1 MIMEELMAIIS
12 AAGITPTQGNLTQL
26 LTALRS
32 AGVFQNPGLFDNTT
46 KVATTA
52 FVQRALG
59 SLAGFTSVN
68 ASTTLTS
75 AQLGTHVQ
83 IAQVTPSGQTFT
95 LPASATVIAGVGYWI
110 TNDSPYAQTV
120 KANAVE
126 NINPV
131 GNSFLLQSKE
141 TVFVFSQGTSSQWN
155 LFGTIAALVF
165 GASLGANGYQKLPGG
180 LIMQWGQEL
189 LNGTTQVAVTF
200 PIAFPTTVRSITT
213 GAQNQ
218 GNGEVQTALTTG

>member
-1 MIMEELMAIIS
+1 M
-12 AAGITPTQGNLTQL
+12 

-32 AGVFQNPGLFDNTT
+32 AGVFQTPGLFDNTT

-68 ASTTLTS
+68 ASATLTS

-95 LPASATVIAGVGYWI
+95 LPSINGLPSGVGYWVV
-110 TNDSPYAQTV
+110 NNSPYAQTI
-120 KANAVE
+120 KGNASE

-131 GNSFLLQSKE
+131 GNSFLLQSQE
-141 TVFVFSQGTSSQWN
+141 TVFVYAQATAQWN
-155 LFGTIAALVF
+155 LFGAISALVF
-165 GASLGANGYQKLPGG
+165 GAGLGLNGYQRLPGG
-180 LIMQWGQEL
+180 LIIQWGQVL

-200 PIAFPTTVRSITT
+200 PIAFPTAVRSITT
-213 GAQNQ
+213 GVQNQ
-218 GNGEVQTALTTG
+218 GNGAVQTALTTGWSNTQFFPSYTVAGTPSVNWIAIGN